1 MRRFS
6 ILSSGCF
13 LFLSLLVGGPQSLTY
28 SSTHLFDSCLPKGIK
43 PTDIVSSQL
52 VGSTQTLKKTTV
64 EQKLI
69 ELKASCEKGKLV
81 DAAGREIRF
90 YRLEGC
96 WGNPPA
102 DYQEILQKQSEELE
116 KLRKQYTVIEMTCN
130 SDGVQIQ

>member
-1 MRRFS
+1 M
-6 ILSSGCF
+6 LTSGCL
-13 LFLSLLVGGPQSLTY
+13 LFSSLLAGGPQSLTY
-28 SSTHLFDSCLPKGIK
+28 SSTHLFDGCLPKGIK
-43 PTDIVSSQL
+43 QTDIVSSQL
-52 VGSTQTLKKTTV
+52 VGSSQTLKKTTV

-69 ELKASCEKGKLV
+69 GLKASCRKGKLV

-102 DYQEILQKQSEELE
+102 DYQEILQKQSEEIE